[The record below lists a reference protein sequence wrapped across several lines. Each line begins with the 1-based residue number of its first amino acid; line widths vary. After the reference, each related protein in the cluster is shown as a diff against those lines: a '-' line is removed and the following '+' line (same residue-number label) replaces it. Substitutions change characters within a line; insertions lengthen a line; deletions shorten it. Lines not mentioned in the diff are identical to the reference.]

1 MNVKSILLGTA
12 AALVASGAY
21 AADLPGEAAPAAVDY
36 VKVCD
41 AFGAGFF
48 YIPGTDTCLDISGRF
63 RGGIAFSSSK
73 KTRTGSGTTADPYVY
88 GGGTEVDFT
97 NAARVQFDAR
107 SATDLGTLRA
117 FAEVAMEDSDR
128 GAKFNNVFVQLGYV
142 TVGRQ
147 DDLTDGDVLYGDE
160 GFTGFNAAF
169 GDTSYNG
176 ITVLADNLGGGFYA
190 GAGVYGSGAVEN
202 ASVLYRD
209 VDTGSQESH
218 ALIEGI
224 VGIAK
229 QSWGSADLSGGYL
242 ADSQYKDSYFVKAT
256 AEFLITSELSA
267 RLTAAYVNLDSFAA
281 GATTGK
287 DVSKDWETV
296 SAAVKYQATPDL
308 DVYAGGV
315 YAFQEGDDGYALQI
329 GADYML
335 AKGLTLT
342 AEVNYT
348 DKFKSFGTDSSYS
361 TANNGAQQDVFGI
374 VRLSRE
380 W

>member
-63 RGGIAFSSSK
+63 RGGIAFSNSK
-73 KTRTGSGTTADPYVY
+73 KTKTLVSGTGTTDDPFVYSY

-117 FAEVAMEDSDR
+117 FAEIAMEDSDR

-147 DDLTDGDVLYGDE
+147 DDLTDGDVLYGDN
-160 GFTGFNAAF
+160 GFTDFNAGF

-190 GAGVYGSGAVEN
+190 GVGVYGDGSVEN
-202 ASVLYRD
+202 ATVFYRD
-209 VDTGSQESH
+209 ADTGHQESH
-218 ALIEGI
+218 ALFEGI

-229 QSWGSADLSGGYL
+229 QSWGSADLSGGYF
-242 ADSQYKDSYFVKAT
+242 ADSTDKDSYFVKGT
-256 AEFLITSELSA
+256 AEFLITNELST
-267 RLTAAYVNLDSFAA
+267 RLTASYISVA
-281 GATTGK
+281 GT
-287 DVSKDWETV
+287 DWETV

-315 YAFQEGDDGYALQI
+315 YAFQDSDDGYAAQI
-329 GADYML
+329 GADYAL

-342 AEVNYT
+342 GEVNYA
-348 DKFKSFGTDSSYS
+348 DKAAGYNQALS
-361 TANNGAQQDVFGI
+361 GI